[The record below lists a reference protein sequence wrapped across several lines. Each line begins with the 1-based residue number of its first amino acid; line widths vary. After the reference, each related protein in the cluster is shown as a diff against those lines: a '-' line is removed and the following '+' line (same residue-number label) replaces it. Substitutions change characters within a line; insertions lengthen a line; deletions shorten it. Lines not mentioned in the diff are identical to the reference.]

1 MNMISV
7 RRTVVV
13 YTSLKGDSQGRKKA
27 NRDMNYTI
35 RAGNTIIVST
45 KASRLVNYKWR
56 SIVSYSPLTQSSL
69 LTPLLIAL
77 VTSHDK
83 C

>member
-45 KASRLVNYKWR
+45 KASRLVNYK
-56 SIVSYSPLTQSSL
+56 
-69 LTPLLIAL
+69 
-77 VTSHDK
+77 
-83 C
+83 